1 MSESVSWLLD
11 SPHTAIDESRWQHLT
26 QLLCQ
31 LFKASACAI
40 VQYQFGDAKILTLKQ
55 PKNVGLTLGAVE
67 SIDNLKQRLANTE
80 LPEEGIWQQG
90 LIEFPLNWP
99 GGSPFGAVLLV
110 CDKLPPNIDSGRTLA
125 EPMLS
130 LIESELTLFRQA
142 SRLERMSL
150 QDESTQMLNDNGF
163 NLMAPRQLNLSRRLG
178 SHAGLVVMEN
188 GTQYDAEE
196 SQEKLRALAQVVFE
210 NLREADVAAR
220 IGEQIVLLAFV
231 DSEANLDSLVTRL
244 HKQFSRKLEDQRVM
258 TGHKFF
264 TPDSHLELAPMLA
277 EARDELDKTR
287 SRLYPKPQS
296 SDEAQTPPEA

>member
-1 MSESVSWLLD
+1 MSEPVTWLFD
-11 SPHTAIDESRWQHLT
+11 SPNTAIDESRWQHLT

-40 VQYQFGDAKILTLKQ
+40 VQYQAGDAKILTLKQ
-55 PKNVGLTLGAVE
+55 HKNLGLTLGAIE
-67 SIDNLKQRLANTE
+67 PIDNLKQRLSNTE
-80 LPEEGIWQQG
+80 LPDEGIWHHG
-90 LIEFPLNWP
+90 LIEFSLSWP

-130 LIESELTLFRQA
+130 LLESELNVLRQM
-142 SRLERMSL
+142 SRLEHMSL

-188 GTQYDAEE
+188 GTQYEAEE

-244 HKQFSRKLEDQRVM
+244 HKQFGRKLEDQRVM

-277 EARDELDKTR
+277 EARDELEKVR

-296 SDEAQTPPEA
+296 SEDTTPPDA